1 MRYGFFPKTMWKLF
15 NGNFKKQ
22 LKKELHEP
30 KVGYVM
36 KNAKKRYKE
45 IVESIQEFDKGDR
58 FLFNILSC
66 AMLSS
71 VLLSVTNH
79 YAVSEITSYYS
90 KAMNTKM
97 LRKTIKKST
106 AYTAKGREIL
116 KNQAKNSELQS
127 NPYSWV
133 FEIQDGENLNE
144 YTATFKT
151 CGICHLMKELNLE
164 EYIPAMC
171 AFDYDMAKLN
181 NTEFSRQYTLASGGP
196 YCDCHYKHN
205 GKIKK

>member
-1 MRYGFFPKTMWKLF
+1 
-15 NGNFKKQ
+15 
-22 LKKELHEP
+22 
-30 KVGYVM
+30 
-36 KNAKKRYKE
+36 
-45 IVESIQEFDKGDR
+45 
-58 FLFNILSC
+58 
-66 AMLSS
+66 
-71 VLLSVTNH
+71 
-79 YAVSEITSYYS
+79 
-90 KAMNTKM
+90 MNTKM
-97 LRKTIKKST
+97 LRKTVKKST